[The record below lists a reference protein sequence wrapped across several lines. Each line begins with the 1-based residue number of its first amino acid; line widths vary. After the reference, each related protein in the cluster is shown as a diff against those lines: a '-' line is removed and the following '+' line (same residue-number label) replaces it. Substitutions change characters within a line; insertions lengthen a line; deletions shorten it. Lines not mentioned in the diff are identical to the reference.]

1 MSLLERWNPSRDL
14 ERFRHEVDD
23 LLEKFGLERGA
34 FLKDWESLSTHRPAI
49 ESYVEGDKFT
59 VRMELPGVDPKQVD
73 IKVTGGILTVKGSRE
88 QKSETKKN
96 DFLRREIRYGSF
108 ERSLSLPEGMKAE
121 DLKASYRDGIL
132 ELTAAMPKEAAAKQV
147 KIEIEGH
154 EAKREATKDEV
165 AKKAA

>member
-1 MSLLERWNPSRDL
+1 MALLDRWNPSRDL

-34 FLKDWESLSTHRPAI
+34 FLKDWESISTHRPAI
-49 ESYVEGDKFT
+49 EAYVDGDKFT
-59 VRMELPGVDPKQVD
+59 VRIELPGVDPKQVD
-73 IKVTGGILTVKGSRE
+73 IKVTGGVLTVKGSRE

-96 DFLRREIRYGSF
+96 DFFRREIRYGSF

-132 ELTAAMPKEAAAKQV
+132 ELTATMPKEAVAKEV
-147 KIEIEGH
+147 KIEIEGREAKH
-154 EAKREATKDEV
+154 EAKKEERTE
-165 AKKAA
+165 KAG

>member
-1 MSLLERWNPSRDL
+1 MALLERWNPSRDL

-34 FLKDWESLSTHRPAI
+34 FPKDWESFALRPAI
-49 ESYVEGDKFT
+49 ESYVDGDKFI
-59 VRMELPGVDPKQVD
+59 VRMELPGIDPKKID
-73 IKVTGGILTVKGSRE
+73 INVASGILTVKGSRE
-88 QKSETKKN
+88 LKAETKKQ
-96 DFLRREIRYGSF
+96 DFFRREIRYGSF

-132 ELTAAMPKEAAAKQV
+132 ELTATMPKEAVPRQV
-147 KIEIEGH
+147 KIEVEGH
-154 EAKREATKDEV
+154 ETKHESKKDEG